1 MDSLRLMIVE
11 FSCAQTAARIAAAIL
26 ALKSEAMNLEVAERP
41 PSLRE
46 EPQRPPVAY
55 MAPGK
60 PRAQWKQERNAHRR
74 AW

>member
-11 FSCAQTAARIAAAIL
+11 VSCAQTAARLAAAIL
-26 ALKSEAMNLEVAERP
+26 ALKSEAMNLELVEWS

-46 EPQRPPVAY
+46 EPQQAPVAY
-55 MAPGK
+55 MALGK

>member
-1 MDSLRLMIVE
+1 MDTSRLMIVE
-11 FSCAQTAARIAAAIL
+11 FSCAQTAAMRAAIL
-26 ALKSEAMNLEVAERP
+26 ALKSEAMNLEVVERP
-41 PSLRE
+41 SSLRE

>member
-1 MDSLRLMIVE
+1 MDTSRLMIVE
-11 FSCAQTAARIAAAIL
+11 FSCLRRSARIAAAIL
-26 ALKSEAMNLEVAERP
+26 ALKSEAMNLEVVERP

-46 EPQRPPVAY
+46 EPRRPPVAY